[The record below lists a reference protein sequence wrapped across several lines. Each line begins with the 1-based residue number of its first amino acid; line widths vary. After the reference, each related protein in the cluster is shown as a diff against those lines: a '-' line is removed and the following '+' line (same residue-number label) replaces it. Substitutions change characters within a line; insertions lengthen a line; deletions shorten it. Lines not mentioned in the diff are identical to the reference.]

1 MKNKQINIRL
11 TEKELAYIKRKAER
25 AKMDMTRFIITAVY
39 KNNINVIEGLLPLS
53 NELRHIGNNLNQL
66 TRLCHEGRITCLNLD
81 GVKEQVGDIW
91 RSLNLLMDEKK

>member
-1 MKNKQINIRL
+1 M
-11 TEKELAYIKRKAER
+11 AYIKRKSER

-53 NELRHIGNNLNQL
+53 AELRYIGNNLNQL

-81 GVKEQVGDIW
+81 ELH
-91 RSLNLLMDEKK
+91 SLHVFHVNE